1 MKISKA
7 YFTYTKHV
15 KSHPRTY
22 ERITSTVSIF
32 LSSYTELINLIFTLE
47 QDSQTDVKR

>member
-15 KSHPRTY
+15 KAHPRTY
-22 ERITSTVSIF
+22 ERITVSIF